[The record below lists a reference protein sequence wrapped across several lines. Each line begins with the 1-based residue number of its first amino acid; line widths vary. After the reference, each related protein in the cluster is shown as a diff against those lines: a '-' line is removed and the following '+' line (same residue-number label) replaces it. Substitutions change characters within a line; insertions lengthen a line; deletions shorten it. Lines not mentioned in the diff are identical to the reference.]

1 MKMVNFGG
9 CGPKLVNCLSGL
21 GDPYKQQRMKVLKSV
36 FDFYLDASIHVAMAV
51 LSLAGVSFLL
61 MGTIPDIKLLGF
73 IFFSVI
79 VGYNFIKYGVEA
91 YKYLIVSNAYHKFI
105 QAFSFVSFGFSLL
118 FFLRLEVRL
127 WLAIGALG
135 LMSALYAVPFLPRA
149 KNLRSLA
156 GLKIHIV
163 ALVWAGFTVLLPAID
178 AHLPLDWDFWV
189 LFIQRFLLVLVLII
203 PFEIRDLQWD
213 DPGLRTLPQV
223 LGAKNTRICG
233 MVMALLFFLMTFL
246 KDEIH
251 KWELVLRFL
260 LSVVLILMLLDGKRI
275 RDRYFASFWVEA
287 IPIFWFGAFF
297 LVDVF
302 F

>member
-1 MKMVNFGG
+1 MSFGIVWSMSWSKLSTPMVPSIWGKSFSLIPICLLANSSVFIYLPIKWTKLRIYSLKMVNFGG

-127 WLAIGALG
+127 WWAIGALG

-178 AHLPLDWDFWV
+178 AHLSLDWDFWV
-189 LFIQRFLLVLVLII
+189 LFIQRFLLV
-203 PFEIRDLQWD
+203 
-213 DPGLRTLPQV
+213 
-223 LGAKNTRICG
+223 
-233 MVMALLFFLMTFL
+233 
-246 KDEIH
+246 
-251 KWELVLRFL
+251 
-260 LSVVLILMLLDGKRI
+260 
-275 RDRYFASFWVEA
+275 
-287 IPIFWFGAFF
+287 
-297 LVDVF
+297 
-302 F
+302 